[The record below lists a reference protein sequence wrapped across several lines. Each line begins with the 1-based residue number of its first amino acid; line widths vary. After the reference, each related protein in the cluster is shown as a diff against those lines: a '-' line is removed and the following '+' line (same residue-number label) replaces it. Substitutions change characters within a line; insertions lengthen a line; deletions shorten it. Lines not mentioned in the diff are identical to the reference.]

1 MLGSVQGFQTN
12 PQLAS
17 ASATKFAR
25 IQPPSK
31 FFPASVIIL
40 IPSPFVGTW
49 KYLPEYLS
57 AFLEGHD

>member
-1 MLGSVQGFQTN
+1 MLGSLQGFQTN
-12 PQLAS
+12 PQ
-17 ASATKFAR
+17 
-25 IQPPSK
+25 QPPSN